1 MLFFSLY
8 FNNCLRHEFV
18 VYKNGIPAFEIFN
31 VYICLDLC
39 LRGGIFFKRVIWI
52 HFLRIFNHSLIDWT
66 NLKPLFKG
74 LASHIYESDKL
85 RWIPNATFRRDKNQL
100 LYKDLYYFW
109 NQSLYRLHY
118 LYNSFQRE
126 KMKIN
131 LFIFSLYV

>member
-1 MLFFSLY
+1 MLFFPCILIIFYVMSSWPIKMGYRHLNFLLYIFACICVWEGVYFLREYFESTFWGFLIILWLIEQISSLY
-8 FNNCLRHEFV
+8 
-18 VYKNGIPAFEIFN
+18 
-31 VYICLDLC
+31 
-39 LRGGIFFKRVIWI
+39 
-52 HFLRIFNHSLIDWT
+52 
-66 NLKPLFKG
+66 KG
-74 LASHIYESDKL
+74 LASHIYEADKL

-109 NQSLYRLHY
+109 NQSLYRLHC